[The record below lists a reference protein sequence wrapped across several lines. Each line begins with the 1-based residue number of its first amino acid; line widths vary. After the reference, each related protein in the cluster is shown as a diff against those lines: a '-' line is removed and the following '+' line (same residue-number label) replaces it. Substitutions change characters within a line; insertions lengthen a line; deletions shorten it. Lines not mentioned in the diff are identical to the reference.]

1 MLVMEHDIQVKTATG
16 TYQIGMVDSVKIKK
30 SVETLSD
37 TAEVVLPGVYVNEAL
52 SVEKYLKVGDDV
64 TIRLGYLGNMQTE
77 FKGYLK
83 VIKTDDGSIT
93 LECEDGLFQWRT
105 PLKDVQLTN
114 ININTLLQRVCS
126 EVNQAKG
133 TAFRVSC
140 DYDFSYGKYT
150 FYKAN
155 AIDILKQIQDETKAN
170 IYFEDDVLHIH
181 PPYSQIVNATPVIY
195 DFAVNVEKSD
205 LKYVKA
211 ADKNVCVEVT
221 FHNEK
226 GEKKTITEGKK
237 DGTKKQLM
245 VNLISEQSAKK
256 VAESEYNIW
265 CYDGYEGS
273 LTGWLLPY
281 VEPSYRVTIKDDD
294 YPDKEGDYYVIATE
308 VEFSSSGG
316 VRKVMLGRKI

>member
-1 MLVMEHDIQVKTATG
+1 MLVMEHDIQVGRYKL
-16 TYQIGMVDSVKIKK
+16 GMVDSVKVKK

-37 TAEVVLPGVYVNEAL
+37 TATIVLPGVYVNRAL
-52 SVEKYLKVGDDV
+52 DIENKLHIGDGV
-64 TIRLGYLGNMQTE
+64 TIKLGYLRDLQTE

-83 VIKTDDGSIT
+83 AIKTDDGSIT
-93 LECEDGLFQWRT
+93 LDCEDGLFQWRS

-114 ININTLLQRVCS
+114 VNINALLQRVCS

-133 TAFRVSC
+133 TLFRVNC
-140 DYDFSYGKYT
+140 DYDFTYEKYT

-155 AIDILKQIQDETKAN
+155 AIDVLKQIQDETKAN
-170 IYFEDDVLHIH
+170 IYFEDNVLHIH
-181 PPYSQIVNATPVIY
+181 PPYSQIANITPVIY

-211 ADKNVCVEVT
+211 SDKNVCVEVT
-221 FHNEK
+221 FYNTK

-237 DGTKKQLM
+237 GGTKKQIT
-245 VNLISEQSAKK
+245 VNNGDESSAKK

-273 LTGWLLPY
+273 LTGWLIPY
-281 VEPSYRVTIKDDD
+281 VEPSYMVTIKDDD
-294 YPDKEGDYYVIATE
+294 YPHKTGNYYVIATE
-308 VEFSSSGG
+308 VEFSSKGG
-316 VRKVMLGRKI
+316 SRKVTLGRKI